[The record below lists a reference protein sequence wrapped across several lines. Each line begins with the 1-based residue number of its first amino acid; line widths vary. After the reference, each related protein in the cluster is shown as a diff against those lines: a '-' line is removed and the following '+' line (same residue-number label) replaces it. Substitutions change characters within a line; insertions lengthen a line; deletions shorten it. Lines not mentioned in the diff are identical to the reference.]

1 MKLTL
6 RTSVLLLLVVWLA
19 TGSALARPQ
28 LTDATLKGTVSDSDD
43 KVVASSP
50 VVAKSELTGQVR
62 STTTD
67 EQGRFTIAAL
77 PPGPYTVVV
86 QVPGFK
92 TFEQK
97 AVKLSVG
104 QTTEI
109 QIKLAVGELA
119 ETVEVDTQD
128 TVTPVATDARLSDTF
143 FRKQI
148 ANLPLPQR
156 DIFILP
162 KLSAGATFIPGAASS
177 TKVSNSPVVTVNGN
191 RYRGNNYVLDG
202 VVNTNPNNTGEP
214 AIVPSIESV
223 EEAQVQT
230 SNFSSEYGRGNGAVI
245 NLSTKSG
252 TNEFHGRV
260 WEYHRNAVLNARNFF
275 AKTRAPQVFN
285 QFGGNFGGPIFH
297 GKTFFFASYEGS
309 RNAVAQNV
317 SLVVE
322 TPEFRDY
329 VKSTYPGSIAAQ
341 LFSEF
346 PAPTPLPGAGTKYL
360 DQRDFV
366 TPGGVTIPGSARSS
380 SLLSDYIRS
389 DQYLV
394 RVDHSFNRDKDKI
407 TGRWIAEYQRD
418 NGGTSNSLATL
429 GKAVRGKRGPF
440 DGYFSNLNIAEI
452 HIWARAVNDARAS
465 LLQVDTSRGD
475 EDAVIP
481 DLTITGITAPF
492 GDVFLGRT
500 LLRTV
505 ELRDTFSIVQGGHSI
520 RVGAEYRRIFKG
532 LSIGPPTA
540 GSYQFSSLGAFAL
553 DSPFRQTLTVEPGTG
568 IPTNFPRYFSVNE
581 LGVFFQDDWK
591 VNSRLQL
598 SLGLRYDYFGSAH
611 EREGRLSSIV
621 FGEGDDFRER
631 LANASLTRVD
641 KLYDAEKLNFSPRIG
656 ITYDVTGDGRTIVRT
671 GFSLAFQPHH
681 GQSIAG
687 ARALPPDALQGVV
700 APGSHIGTQIIYG
713 IPVPFNPDFAR
724 ELNDHGGVIS
734 RPGEPPIRITGF
746 VVNPDIKTQYS
757 ENWFLNVQRALGAG
771 WVAEVGYVGTRGIN
785 LERIDDVNRFAGDLL
800 DGREDRIN
808 PNFGPLLFVTNG
820 VTSDYNALTAEVR
833 REYANGFSVRANYR
847 WSKWLDTQSD
857 TSTGQFADNSEPGK
871 GAMNIDCLRCERGR
885 SLFDIPH
892 RFSLSAVWDLP
903 HFNGRF
909 VEQLTRDWQI
919 SAIVTAQSG
928 RPFSVWNGAPFAV
941 GGDYNADAGGGAVG
955 GGYYDRPN
963 APVAGTQTSD
973 FDRHDF
979 LDGLFDPNAFPKP
992 APGQGGTLGRNTF
1005 RGPRYATLDMSL
1017 ARAFTIVGERQ
1028 VQIRVEAFN
1037 ALNNVNLYLPNTDL
1051 SLALLPDGT
1060 FSKNSV
1066 FGKSTQ
1072 AFEARTIQASV
1083 RYSF

>member
-6 RTSVLLLLVVWLA
+6 RTPILLTLVVCLVA
-19 TGSALARPQ
+19 GPVLARAQ
-28 LTDATLKGTVSDSDD
+28 LTDATLKGTVSDRDD
-43 KVVASSP
+43 NVIASSP

-62 STTTD
+62 STATD
-67 EQGRFTIAAL
+67 DEGRFTIAAL
-77 PPGPYTVVV
+77 PPGLYTLFV

-97 AVKLSVG
+97 ALKLNVG
-104 QTTEI
+104 QTTEV
-109 QIKLAVGELA
+109 QIKLEVGELA
-119 ETVEVDTQD
+119 ETVEVNSQE
-128 TVTPVATDARLSDTF
+128 TVTPVATDSRLSDTF
-143 FRKQI
+143 SRKQI

-156 DIFILP
+156 DVFLLP

-214 AIVPSIESV
+214 ALVPSIESV

-245 NLSTKSG
+245 NLQTKSG
-252 TNEFHGRV
+252 SNQFHGRV
-260 WEYHRNAVLNARNFF
+260 WEYHRNAALNARNFF
-275 AKTRAPQVFN
+275 AKERAPQVSN
-285 QFGGNFGGPIFH
+285 QFGGNIGGPVFRN
-297 GKTFFFASYEGS
+297 KTFFFASYEGT
-309 RNAVAQNV
+309 RNATGSTV

-329 VKSTYPGSIAAQ
+329 VASTYPDSIAAQ

-346 PAPTPLPGAGTKYL
+346 AAPTPLPGAGTQYL
-360 DQRDFV
+360 DQRDFT
-366 TPGGVTIPGSARSS
+366 TPSGRVIPGSARTS

-394 RVDHSFNRDKDKI
+394 RVDHSFNNDKDKI
-407 TGRWIAEYQRD
+407 IGRWVAEYQRD

-429 GKAVRGKRGPF
+429 GKAVRGRRGPF
-440 DGYFSNLNIAEI
+440 DGYFANLNLAEI
-452 HIWARAVNDARAS
+452 HVFDRAVNDARAS
-465 LLQVDTSRGD
+465 LLMVDTTRGD

-492 GDVFLGRT
+492 GDVFSNRT
-500 LLRTV
+500 LLRTI
-505 ELRDTFSIVQGGHSI
+505 ELRDTLSLSRGAHSI

-532 LSIGPPTA
+532 LSIGPATA

-553 DSPFRQTLTVEPGTG
+553 DTPFRQTLTVEPGTG
-568 IPTNFPRYFSVNE
+568 LPTNFPRYFSINE

-591 VNSRLQL
+591 VTPRFQV
-598 SLGLRYDYFGSAH
+598 SLGLRYDYFGTSK
-611 EREGRLSSIV
+611 EREGRLSSLV
-621 FGEGDDFRER
+621 FGEGADFRER
-631 LANASLTRVD
+631 LANASLTHVER
-641 KLYDAEKLNFSPRIG
+641 LYEPEKLNFSPRIG
-656 ITYDVTGDGRTIVRT
+656 LTYDIAGDGRTIVRA

-681 GQSIAG
+681 GQSISG
-687 ARALPPDALQGVV
+687 ARALPPDALQGVIS
-700 APGSHIGTQIIYG
+700 PGSRIGTQIIYG
-713 IPVPFNPDFAR
+713 IPVPFNPEFAR
-724 ELNDHGGVIS
+724 ELNEYGGVVS

-800 DGREDRIN
+800 DGKEDRIN

-820 VTSDYNALTAEVR
+820 VTSDYNAMTAEVR
-833 REYANGFSVRANYR
+833 REFANGFTVRANYR

-871 GAMNIDCLRCERGR
+871 GAANIDCLRCERGR

-892 RFSLSAVWDLP
+892 RFSTSFIWELP
-903 HFNGRF
+903 NVGSGW
-909 VEQLTRDWQI
+909 VESITRDWQI
-919 SAIVTAQSG
+919 STIVTAQSG
-928 RPFSVWNGAPFAV
+928 RPFSVWNGAPYAV

-963 APVAGTQTSD
+963 APAEGTVVSGFDRSD
-973 FDRHDF
+973 F
-979 LDGLFDPNAFPKP
+979 LSGLFDPNVFTKP
-992 APGQGGTLGRNTF
+992 APGQSGTLGRNTF
-1005 RGPRYATLDMSL
+1005 RGPRFTTVDLSL
-1017 ARAFTIVGERQ
+1017 ARAFSVWGERQ

-1051 SLALLPDGT
+1051 SLALLPDGS

-1072 AFEARTIQASV
+1072 AFEARTIQASI